1 MFWNKFINFFQLFTK
16 VPYPLTIIQSV
27 GDKEVADKGFKP
39 LLKVKYPKRHGRR
52 FHIVK
57 EDKSEH
63 NNKF

>member
-1 MFWNKFINFFQLFTK
+1 M
-16 VPYPLTIIQSV
+16 QSV

-63 NNKF
+63 NNKFKYGSVILGAEYETGK